1 MRSRKTTEIR
11 REEILR
17 AALFIVEQQ
26 GLDNLNTNAI
36 AALIQLVPSAI
47 YRHFKNKEEII
58 AALIDFIGER
68 LQQNLQQATTQEG
81 TALERLKSLFELHVK
96 LLQEEPAIPRI
107 LYFLISS
114 ERNQELKKKMLAE
127 IDAYVYE
134 TKKLL
139 LQGKKAGEIN
149 PAADVTA
156 AAMMFL
162 GMIQPLVILS
172 QENKDVLA
180 EYPQKLWQCYQR
192 AIAF

>member
-107 LYFLISS
+107 LYSLISS

-149 PAADVTA
+149 PAVDVTA

-172 QENKDVLA
+172 QENKDVLD